1 MHPQDARC
9 DNVTSH
15 SIWNPNCT
23 SISRTASSSAARR
36 IHANT
41 LRSRRK
47 ALKVVDLRNIL
58 SKAEVSAPQKA
69 NKQDL
74 ITKILASEQALKA
87 YRGIHE
93 KNDGGE
99 EEDELVSVL
108 VWSLNVDG

>member
-1 MHPQDARC
+1 MT
-9 DNVTSH
+9 TSRH
-15 SIWNPNCT
+15 TQYGIQTVRP
-23 SISRTASSSAARR
+23 SRGQHAPRPLH
-36 IHANT
+36 HANI
-41 LRSRRK
+41 LSSRRK

-87 YRGIHE
+87 YRGIHD